1 MPPQTTDCCDA
12 LIIRLLE
19 QRGLTGK
26 TDDKSRS
33 DDRVSDPAYPD
44 KTILRQELLRVGR
57 AAAALGMDDLDAL
70 VRYILAE
77 PNEVDIG
84 LLEDVLIEIVPG
96 QEERIM
102 SVAAE
107 QWIAKGKADLLL
119 RQLRRR
125 FGTLPEAVQARVQC
139 ASEDQLNEWAEAVL
153 DASTLDAVFGTH
165 GTN

>member
-1 MPPQTTDCCDA
+1 MPSQSTDFYDT
-12 LIIRLLE
+12 LIIRPLE

-26 TDDKSRS
+26 TDDTSRC
-33 DDRVSDPAYPD
+33 DERVSDSAYSD

-57 AAAALGMDDLDAL
+57 AAAALGINDLEAV

-107 QWIAKGKADLLL
+107 QWIAKGKADILL

-139 ASEDQLNEWAEAVL
+139 ATEDQLNEWAEAVL

-165 GTN
+165 ATN